1 MIGQLFS
8 GRYEIIQEFS
18 QDEFGHTY
26 LAQDKKRHDSPVCLV
41 KEFVIRSDFLK
52 KGDREVLQQ
61 IFRLFQQQAEILKQL
76 GHSDRFP
83 KLLAYFQSQGKFYL
97 VQEFIEGRPL
107 LDELVPG
114 KPLSEAQVINLLAE
128 LLESLALIHL
138 YHINHGNI
146 HPNNI
151 IRRNQ
156 NHQLVLTDFAV
167 FKQMLSQ
174 NPQVAGKL
182 AGYQRPKLKA
192 NIKAEPCLFSD
203 DIYAVGMI
211 AIQALT
217 GIPAEQLPR
226 NPKTH
231 KIIWENIWKNQGKV
245 KNRQLVSILTQ
256 MLDSGK
262 NKGNFAINKTLK
274 KINNIQKKYSPKSPN
289 KSSLSISL
297 IPEPSQ
303 PKIGKLLGLLGSG
316 IAIAFLLLN
325 PSNLYLIRY
334 PLVLLHQGRSGEAM
348 SQSKA
353 LGRLDII
360 EQNLT
365 VRSAPVS
372 EELAKKVEGIARE
385 ITLQIKTE
393 NKHHGSGAIVA
404 KSGNQY
410 YVLTAKHVVNK
421 IDTYSVVTP
430 DGKSYAVENDRV
442 RKFAGVDLAM
452 LQFTSEENY
461 PVATLANA
469 PLNYDETRWVFLSGW
484 PIVPENQPSQYE
496 FNLGQIVSQKIALL
510 NITDA
515 NSVNQGYELLYSN
528 FSKAGVS
535 GGPVLDT
542 QGRLI
547 GIHGAA
553 RVDRVN
559 NVQLGDSLGV
569 PIAKFLAVV
578 NLLDIPPDSFKV
590 ETTPP
595 AEISP
600 ENEGQNQ
607 INLSNDSGL
616 RVSQPADK
624 NNHRHWVNYG
634 NQLWRMGLTEAG
646 IQAFDEAIKI
656 QPDFYPAWY
665 LRGLALT
672 ENQQYPEAL
681 TSFDRVLKLEPKF
694 LQVWAEKGKIL
705 AELGEYSKA
714 VKSIEQGIKR
724 NQKNLM
730 FYWLH
735 GNWLY
740 RSKQYVKAIATYDN
754 AIGIKPHP
762 FVYYNRGVAHYLMHN
777 YSQAIADYNQALQ
790 MNLNI
795 GEIYLARS
803 LAYTAQGNAQ
813 KAAED
818 LGKAKQIF
826 CEQRRPECEKIEE
839 K

>member
-1 MIGQLFS
+1 MIGQVFS
-8 GRYEIIQEFS
+8 GRYEIIQKFS
-18 QDEFGHTY
+18 QDEFSQTY
-26 LAQDKKRHDSPVCLV
+26 LAQDKKGHGSPVCLV
-41 KEFVIRSDFLK
+41 KEFVPSSEFLNE
-52 KGDREVLQQ
+52 GDREFLQQ

-83 KLLAYFQSQGKFYL
+83 KLLAYFQYQGKFYL

-114 KPLSEAQVINLLAE
+114 KPLSEEEVINLLAE
-128 LLESLALIHL
+128 LLETLAMIHF

-151 IRRNQ
+151 IRSNQ
-156 NHQLVLTDFAV
+156 NHQLVLTDFAG

-174 NPQVAGKL
+174 NPTLSGKL
-182 AGYQRPKLKA
+182 AGYQRPKLT
-192 NIKAEPCLFSD
+192 AETCLFSD

-211 AIQALT
+211 AIQAIT
-217 GIPAEQLPR
+217 GIPAAELPR

-231 KIIWENIWKNQGKV
+231 KIIWKNIWKNQVKV
-245 KNRQLVSILTQ
+245 KNRRLVSILTE
-256 MLDSGK
+256 MLDPGK
-262 NKGNFAINKTLK
+262 KRGNFAINKALKNINDIQQQDNPKSLK
-274 KINNIQKKYSPKSPN
+274 KPN
-289 KSSLSISL
+289 LSISL
-297 IPEPSQ
+297 IPEPSK
-303 PKIGKLLGLLGSG
+303 PKIGKLLGLLGGG

-325 PSNLYLIRY
+325 PSTLYFIRY
-334 PLVLLHQGRSGEAM
+334 PQALLHQGRSGEAM

-353 LGRLDII
+353 LARLDII
-360 EQNLT
+360 EQDLT
-365 VRSAPVS
+365 VISAPVF
-372 EELAKKVEGIARE
+372 EELAKKVEGMARE
-385 ITLQIKTE
+385 ITIQIKNE
-393 NKHHGSGAIVA
+393 NKHQGSGAIVA

-421 IDTYSVVTP
+421 IDTYSVVTR
-430 DGKSYAVENDRV
+430 DGKSYQVDDDMV
-442 RKFAGVDLAM
+442 KKFAGLDLAI

-496 FNLGQIVSQKIALL
+496 FNLGQLVSQEIALL

-569 PIAKFLAVV
+569 PIQRFLDVV
-578 NLLDIPPDSFKV
+578 NQTNLPQESLKIEV
-590 ETTPP
+590 NPP
-595 AEISP
+595 AEITKNSQGI
-600 ENEGQNQ
+600 EGKNK
-607 INLSNDSGL
+607 INLSRDSVL
-616 RVSQPADK
+616 AVNQPADK
-624 NNHRHWVNYG
+624 NNHSHWVNYG
-634 NQLWRMGLTEAG
+634 NQLWRMGLTEAA

-714 VKSIEQGIKR
+714 VKSIEKGIKR

-730 FYWLH
+730 FHWLH

-740 RSKQYVKAIATYDN
+740 RSKQYVKAIAAYNN
-754 AIGIKPHP
+754 AIAIKPHP

-818 LGKAKQIF
+818 LGKAKQIL
-826 CEQRRPECEKIEE
+826 CEQRRPECEKIE
-839 K
+839 KK